1 MKKIK
6 KGDPVVVIAGKHKGK
21 VSTVMKVADQ
31 KVYLDGVN
39 VAKKAVKGEWHKDKI
54 LPLDISNVM
63 YYLKDKK
70 QAVRVGFE
78 VDKKKKKIRKAKKV
92 NVVL

>member
-1 MKKIK
+1 
-6 KGDPVVVIAGKHKGK
+6 
-21 VSTVMKVADQ
+21 
-31 KVYLDGVN
+31 
-39 VAKKAVKGEWHKDKI
+39 
-54 LPLDISNVM
+54 M

-78 VDKKKKKIRKAKKV
+78 VDKKKKKVRKAKKV

>member
-1 MKKIK
+1 
-6 KGDPVVVIAGKHKGK
+6 
-21 VSTVMKVADQ
+21 MKVADQ

-39 VAKKAVKGEWHKDKI
+39 VAKKAVKWEWFKDKI

-70 QAVRVGFE
+70 QAVRVWFE
-78 VDKKKKKIRKAKKV
+78 VIKNKKVRKAKKADI
-92 NVVL
+92 VL

>member
-21 VSTVMKVADQ
+21 ISTVMKVADQ

-39 VAKKAVKGEWHKDKI
+39 VAKKAVK
-54 LPLDISNVM
+54 
-63 YYLKDKK
+63 
-70 QAVRVGFE
+70 
-78 VDKKKKKIRKAKKV
+78 
-92 NVVL
+92 